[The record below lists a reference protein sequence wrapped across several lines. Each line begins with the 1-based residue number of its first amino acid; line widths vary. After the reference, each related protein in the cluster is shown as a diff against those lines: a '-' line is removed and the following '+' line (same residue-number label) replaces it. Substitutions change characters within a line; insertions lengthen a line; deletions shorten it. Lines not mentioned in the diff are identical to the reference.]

1 MDLFRMIF
9 CVFFKDFQRGILFR
23 AIFFYTLSLLSSEL
37 SSGLLSLLRSFLGPF
52 ISSVPYFLQPLSPVL
67 SSPVFPDSLH
77 LPPFFRLL
85 SLPFLPL
92 SSGSLLY
99 PVSPVI
105 SSLLPSTSSPDSLFY
120 LFFRHPRPLS
130 SPGFLGPPLFSRRPH
145 SFLTLT
151 PPALTPPALTLLAY
165 SPPALSLPPPLGG
178 FFIFL
183 RPRLRIQ
190 SRPFA
195 RPCPPVPLWDHSA
208 DRDLSLHVAVSRCR
222 SWTRFRP

>member
-77 LPPFFRLL
+77 LPPFSRLISPSFL
-85 SLPFLPL
+85 SL
-92 SSGSLLY
+92 SSGSSFY
-99 PVSPVI
+99 PVSPVF
-105 SSLLPSTSSPDSLFY
+105 SFLLPSTSSPDSLFY

-130 SPGFLGPPLFSRRPH
+130 SPGALTPFGLSPLRLS
-145 SFLTLT
+145 LT
-151 PPALTPPALTLLAY
+151 PPPPGRIFYFFA
-165 SPPALSLPPPLGG
+165 SPASDPASAFCPALSSGAALGSFCRPGSIFTRRG
-178 FFIFL
+178 F
-183 RPRLRIQ
+183 Q
-190 SRPFA
+190 M
-195 RPCPPVPLWDHSA
+195 
-208 DRDLSLHVAVSRCR
+208 
-222 SWTRFRP
+222 